1 MSDGGQYLRLDL
13 TRGYLAT
20 ADGRYI
26 RLNLTPPPPSGE
38 LDPDG
43 WSALLAGAH
52 TIYNW
57 LTIATPPS
65 IDAGAFG
72 TAAVTTPTQVTAA
85 GWAQLVMG
93 TPTTAR
99 REMPQPEGWE
109 SLLGL
114 AGIGIAPWNG
124 RPRPTPWT
132 ATQWGTQFVSLLDR
146 EVYPATWTGAGIGTP
161 MVSDSPRTLRQRV
174 ISTMQF
180 GFPELG
186 WTRERSPSGFEAT
199 EWGMAD
205 AWDQRQRITPAG
217 FETWASGTADVA
229 LYNRYLRPGQWFYQ
243 QDWLLIG
250 SLTDVR
256 NARQIIKQAFQ
267 VSAHDGG
274 VFGDYPGVRN
284 RNTAYDVQGYV
295 TLRAGRP
302 EIELTADA
310 LVPAALDAT
319 EWGGGS
325 FIAHSTRTL
334 GAEGADSAR
343 FGDYPSV
350 RNAAAS
356 LPLPGYTATATGAQ
370 QIRNRGIYYPMP
382 AIGDT
387 DQAGEAWVSR
397 SPRTLDAAGR
407 GMYAQQI
414 GTLITGYRE
423 QFALPDVIEPTAVM
437 GSVWIVEQFTR
448 ATTLQPVPF
457 DEVSTGARV
466 RNVTPEVRPIPVPQ
480 DQWGAGA
487 IRTQWR
493 TVSAGSSVH
502 TVWPAER
509 PFIEYRT
516 KRLRLNGW
524 DSFRTRDLH
533 LVELATPSPPPTVV
547 ISGIRVGT
555 LIGTSS
561 TNRQS
566 TEFGG
571 ASLRENQIEPTGFD
585 TLEWGQTRM
594 RTNGLRP
601 RMITPDADQVGIP
614 NVPGRRF
621 LGAPGE
627 DAGAFGTPLMS
638 PWYIYAAGWPFGTS
652 PDDEPIDYR
661 ETRPQVGGPIW
672 GQHGIALRTRF
683 IQHIHPLSPPDSG
696 TRTQFPDHAA
706 ALRRRQLLV
715 PTFAPGRIG
724 FPELPAQ
731 GAPEPEGFETLQMPQ
746 PAVTEIP
753 ALIRYLRPAGMQGT
767 VGAPEVQFLH
777 RALAATGMDL
787 TRFGVAWASHEYP
800 PFEMVGWSAT
810 QWGDAMVD
818 YRVRRREVQGWDSDE
833 MEYTFGQLA
842 KRMRIAHRPPPV
854 RGPRPAGFTATTIG
868 APATGARQRTLQ
880 ASQHYSWAPGYP
892 TVAHLQGLQPQAFE
906 TTEWGDPDRVV
917 PGSARPRG
925 EDWVE
930 FGRAAL
936 ARTLPV
942 PEIAELEFG
951 TPNAGWRAE
960 VDGWAAL
967 ALAAPVVIGVHDHSC
982 GRFPRAVLAGG
993 MQTDQHGST
1002 AIA

>member
-1 MSDGGQYLRLDL
+1 MSDSGRYLRLDL

-72 TAAVTTPTQVTAA
+72 TAVVTTPTQVTAT
-85 GWAQLVMG
+85 GWAQLIMG
-93 TPTTAR
+93 TPAIAR

-132 ATQWGTQFVSLLDR
+132 ATQWGTQFVSLLNR
-146 EVYPATWTGAGIGTP
+146 ELYPATWAGAATGTP
-161 MVSDSPRTLRQRV
+161 AVSDSPRTLRQRV

-186 WTRERSPSGFEAT
+186 WTRERAVSGFEAT
-199 EWGMAD
+199 EWGTAD
-205 AWDQRQRITPAG
+205 AWDQRQRVTPAG
-217 FETWASGTADVA
+217 LETWAAGTADVA
-229 LYNRYLRPGQWFYQ
+229 LYNRYVRPGQWFYQ

-256 NARQIIKQAFQ
+256 NARQIIEQAFQ

-302 EIELTADA
+302 EIELSADA
-310 LVPAALDAT
+310 LVPTWWEST
-319 EWGGGS
+319 EWGAES
-325 FIAHSTRTL
+325 LIAHGIRTL

-343 FGDYPSV
+343 FGDYPSL

-356 LPLPGYTATATGAQ
+356 LPLPGYTATAAGAQ
-370 QIRNRGIYYPMP
+370 QIRNRGTYYPVP

-407 GMYAQQI
+407 GMYAQQM

-423 QFALPDVIEPTAVM
+423 QFVAPDLIEPTAVM
-437 GSVWIVEQFTR
+437 GSVWVVEQFTR
-448 ATTLQPVPF
+448 ATTLQPTAF

-493 TVSAGSSVH
+493 TVSASGSVH

-509 PFIEYRT
+509 PFVEYRT
-516 KRLRLNGW
+516 KRLRLDGW

-533 LVELATPSPPPTVV
+533 LVELATPNPPPDAVV
-547 ISGIRVGT
+547 TGIR
-555 LIGTSS
+555 IGTNIGS
-561 TNRQS
+561 TSNLQA
-566 TEFGG
+566 TVFG
-571 ASLRENQIEPTGFD
+571 APNVREQQIEPTGWQSV
-585 TLEWGQTRM
+585 EWGTARL
-594 RTNGLRP
+594 RSNVLRP
-601 RMITPDADQVGIP
+601 AMITPDDQQVGYP
-614 NVPGRRF
+614 NVPGQQF
-621 LGAPGE
+621 LPIVGV
-627 DAGAFGTPLMS
+627 DHSAFGVALMS
-638 PWYIYAAGWPFGTS
+638 PWYIYPASYPFGG
-652 PDDEPIDYR
+652 DAINQPIDYYL
-661 ETRPQVGGPIW
+661 TNPQVGGPIW
-672 GQHGIALRTRF
+672 GANAIALKTRY
-683 IQHIHPLSPPDSG
+683 IRVAGDEHAQIPDQDV
-696 TRTQFPDHAA
+696 R
-706 ALRRRQLLV
+706 LRRRQLLP

-724 FPELPAQ
+724 YPQLPAQ
-731 GAPEPEGFETLQMPQ
+731 ASPEPEGFQTLQTGLST
-746 PAVTEIP
+746 VVEVP
-753 ALIRYLRPAGMQGT
+753 ALIRYVLPEGMQPQAIGR
-767 VGAPEVQFLH
+767 PEVQFLH
-777 RALAATGMDL
+777 RALTATGMDL

-800 PFEMVGWSAT
+800 PFEMVGWSAS

-818 YRVRRREVQGWDSDE
+818 YRVRRRDVQGWDSDE
-833 MEYTFGQLA
+833 MDYTFGQLS

-854 RGPRPAGFTATTIG
+854 RGPRPAGFMASAIG
-868 APATGARQRTLQ
+868 TPATGARQRTLQ

-892 TVAHLQGLQPQAFE
+892 TVAHLQALQPQAFE
-906 TTEWGDPDRVV
+906 ATEWGDPDRVV
-917 PGSARPRG
+917 PGSARTRG
-925 EDWVE
+925 EDWAE
-930 FGRAAL
+930 FGRGAL
-936 ARTLPV
+936 ARSLPAA
-942 PEIAELEFG
+942 PIAELEFG
-951 TPNAGWRAE
+951 TPNAGWCAE

-967 ALAAPVVIGVHDHSC
+967 ALAAPVVIGLHDHSC

-993 MQTDQHGST
+993 MQSDQHGST

>member
-1 MSDGGQYLRLDL
+1 MSDSGRYLRLDL

-26 RLNLTPPPPSGE
+26 RLNLTPPPSGE

-72 TAAVTTPTQVTAA
+72 TAVVTTPTQVTAT
-85 GWAQLVMG
+85 GWAQLIMG
-93 TPTTAR
+93 TPAIAR

-132 ATQWGTQFVSLLDR
+132 ATQWGTQFVSLLNR
-146 EVYPATWTGAGIGTP
+146 ELYPATWAGAATGTP
-161 MVSDSPRTLRQRV
+161 AVSDSPRTLRQRV

-186 WTRERSPSGFEAT
+186 WTRERAAQGFEAT
-199 EWGMAD
+199 EWGTSD
-205 AWDQRQRITPAG
+205 AWDQRQRVTPAG
-217 FETWASGTADVA
+217 LETWAAGTADVA
-229 LYNRYLRPGQWFYQ
+229 LYNRYVRPGQWFYQ

-256 NARQIIKQAFQ
+256 NARQIIEQAFQ

-302 EIELTADA
+302 EIELSADA
-310 LVPAALDAT
+310 LVPTWWEST
-319 EWGGGS
+319 EWGAES
-325 FIAHSTRTL
+325 LIAHGIRTL
-334 GAEGADSAR
+334 GADGTDSAR
-343 FGDYPSV
+343 FGDYPSL

-356 LPLPGYTATATGAQ
+356 LPLPGYTATAAGAQ
-370 QIRNRGIYYPMP
+370 QIRNRGTYYPVP

-407 GMYAQQI
+407 GMYAQQM

-423 QFALPDVIEPTAVM
+423 QFVAPDLIEPTAVM
-437 GSVWIVEQFTR
+437 GSVWVVEQFTR
-448 ATTLQPVPF
+448 ATTLQPTAF

-493 TVSAGSSVH
+493 TVSASGSVH

-516 KRLRLNGW
+516 KRLRIDGW

-533 LVELATPSPPPTVV
+533 LVELATPSPPPDAVV
-547 ISGIRVGT
+547 TGIR
-555 LIGTSS
+555 IGAPIGLTSE
-561 TNRQS
+561 RQA
-566 TEFGG
+566 TEFGN
-571 ASLRENQIEPTGFD
+571 LTVREQQIEPEGWHS
-585 TLEWGQTRM
+585 LQWGLAEVRSNT
-594 RTNGLRP
+594 LRP
-601 RMITPDADQVGIP
+601 PMITPDAQQVGTP
-614 NVPGRRF
+614 NVPGRRY
-621 LGAPGE
+621 LPALPSE
-627 DAGAFGTPLMS
+627 QTAFGTARMS
-638 PWYIYAAGWPFGTS
+638 PWYIYAAGYPFGYS
-652 PDDEPIDYR
+652 DKDQPIDYL
-661 ETRPQVGGPIW
+661 ETSPQVGGPIW
-672 GQHGIALRTRF
+672 GGMRIALSRRFLAPYSDPPSTAMSDVPAPDAQLKTRQIRCSTFSPTRF
-683 IQHIHPLSPPDSG
+683 GWLE
-696 TRTQFPDHAA
+696 FPVQ
-706 ALRRRQLLV
+706 RQ
-715 PTFAPGRIG
+715 
-724 FPELPAQ
+724 
-731 GAPEPEGFETLQMPQ
+731 PEPDGFDAQQFGRAEI
-746 PAVTEIP
+746 AEIP
-753 ALIRYLRPAGMQGT
+753 AMVRFIRPSGASYLGFDPQDAQLFNRTLEPASIAGT
-767 VGAPEVQFLH
+767 GVGLQSVQ
-777 RALAATGMDL
+777 
-787 TRFGVAWASHEYP
+787 HEYP
-800 PFEMVGWSAT
+800 PFEMVGWSAS

-818 YRVRRREVQGWDSDE
+818 YRVRRRDVQGWDSDE
-833 MEYTFGQLA
+833 MEYTFGQLS

-854 RGPRPAGFTATTIG
+854 RGPRPAGFTASGTGT
-868 APATGARQRTLQ
+868 PATGARQRTLQ

-892 TVAHLQGLQPQAFE
+892 TVAHLQALQPQAFE
-906 TTEWGDPDRVV
+906 TTEWGDPDRLV

-925 EDWVE
+925 EDWAE
-930 FGRAAL
+930 FGRGAL
-936 ARTLPV
+936 ARSLPAA
-942 PEIAELEFG
+942 PIAELEFG
-951 TPNAGWRAE
+951 TPNVGWRAE

-967 ALAAPVVIGVHDHSC
+967 ALAAPVVIGLHDHSC

-993 MQTDQHGST
+993 MQSDQHGST